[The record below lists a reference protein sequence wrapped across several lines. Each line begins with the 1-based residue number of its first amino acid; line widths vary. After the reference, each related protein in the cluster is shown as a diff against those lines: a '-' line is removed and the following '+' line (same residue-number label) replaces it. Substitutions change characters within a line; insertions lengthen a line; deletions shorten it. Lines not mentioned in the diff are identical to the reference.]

1 MIKDYTKY
9 ELTGREKRIF
19 YFAGYGTVFLVYT
32 CFITVY
38 CFRQFRDAW
47 CTFCSLL
54 WKDSL
59 QKEG

>member
-9 ELTGREKRIF
+9 ELTGREKRMLDMELF
-19 YFAGYGTVFLVYT
+19 FLWYI

>member
-1 MIKDYTKY
+1 MSLQ
-9 ELTGREKRIF
+9 EGRKE
-19 YFAGYGTVFLVYT
+19 YFILLDMDLFFLLYT

-38 CFRQFRDAW
+38 CFWQFRDAW
-47 CTFCSLL
+47 CNFCSLL